1 MRPLTIAT
9 IADAVRCNASR
20 GDRQGTTWSR
30 RGGQAAA
37 GKDFDVKAASRHV
50 AVIHRLTDIGAS
62 RNLDLLRVEA
72 NPHTPDDISRAPGL
86 AAVGITA

>member
-1 MRPLTIAT
+1 M
-9 IADAVRCNASR
+9 
-20 GDRQGTTWSR
+20 
-30 RGGQAAA
+30 
-37 GKDFDVKAASRHV
+37 

-72 NPHTPDDISRAPGL
+72 NPHIPDDISGDPGL